1 MLHLRL
7 DGLRKANHALKQ
19 EVEQLGG
26 NPDDFPGLVYESDND
41 EESLMEEDESCESS
55 SSQN

>member
-1 MLHLRL
+1 MRL